1 MPRKHRRRSRRSRN
15 TSRRT
20 FLLKAGVLG
29 VGAVSLG
36 QYVQSTGAFDLVTA
50 SRGVDASVAS
60 EGNGLVGIVG
70 QGDVQKNQ
78 REAMVKFTNN
88 SPDTVTITVS
98 LDNPADGTLYDNE
111 GGSGSSVT
119 FSLPSGNLQYIDINA
134 DIQGVVPY
142 SVSVTSASLSL
153 NTTGSVE
160 AVGGNANDFVRIS
173 NLQDLQA
180 NSDDQNNWTLG
191 KIQIQD
197 RDGDDDLDRV
207 EYEIND
213 STGTLRASRT
223 VQISGK
229 QYQDQDL
236 TFNPHDSSYD
246 LPEGE
251 KYTLT
256 ATGYDVDGNSS
267 SDTVTATSVG
277 TGGPGG
283 GGGCIIGSN
292 NNPSALQ
299 FSDLQNFTAKKGADR
314 WTIGQVQVQD
324 ADGDNDLNKLKFE
337 ITDSGGSVRATES
350 IAISGQQY
358 QDQNLKINPDPS
370 YDVPNGETYT
380 LTATVCDADGNS
392 NTKTRQST
400 A

>member
-1 MPRKHRRRSRRSRN
+1 MPRKRRRRSRRSRN

-50 SRGVDASVAS
+50 SRGVDVSVAS
-60 EGNGLVGIVG
+60 GGDGIVGIVG
-70 QGDVQKNQ
+70 QGDVQKNK
-78 REAMVKFTNN
+78 REAMAKFTNN
-88 SPDTVTITVS
+88 SPETVAITVT
-98 LDNPADGTLYDNE
+98 LDNPGDGALYDNE

-119 FSLPSGNLQYIDINA
+119 FSLPSGNIQYVDINA
-134 DIQGVVPY
+134 DTQGVVPY
-142 SVSVTSASLSL
+142 SVSVTSAILSL

-160 AVGGNANDFVRIS
+160 AVGGNANDFVRIF
-173 NLQDLQA
+173 NLQDFQA
-180 NSDDQNNWTLG
+180 NSGAQNNWTLG
-191 KIQIQD
+191 EIQIED

-207 EYEIND
+207 EYEIID
-213 STGTLRASRT
+213 TTGALRASRT
-223 VQISGK
+223 TQISGG
-229 QYQDQDL
+229 QYQNQDL
-236 TFNPHDSSYD
+236 TFSPDDSSYD

-251 KYTLT
+251 EYTLT

-283 GGGCIIGSN
+283 SCTIGSN
-292 NNPSALQ
+292 TNPSTIQ
-299 FSDLQNFTAKKGADR
+299 FSDLQNFTTNKGADR

-337 ITDSGGSVRATES
+337 IADSGGSVRATETIS
-350 IAISGQQY
+350 ISGQQY
-358 QDQNLKINPDPS
+358 QDQNLKLNPDDPS
-370 YDVPNGETYT
+370 YDVPKGETYT

-392 NTKTRQST
+392 NTETRQST